1 MPVKEAQDNEAL
13 AGPGVNPH
21 HATYPSVPAAIY
33 QDDEPQENSAIC
45 ARVQHRKPPHPPG
58 VAAQLVSDGP

>member
-1 MPVKEAQDNEAL
+1 MKEARDNEAL

-21 HATYPSVPAAIY
+21 HATCPPALAAIH
-33 QDDEPQENSAIC
+33 QDDEPQENSAVG

-58 VAAQLVSDGP
+58 VAAQLVSGDRR